1 MKRFIIY
8 ILSLL
13 TALSCQR
20 FDYESVLEQL
30 RDHEDR
36 IQKLETFC
44 AQLNSNVEAM
54 QAVLE
59 ALEGNVL

>member
-30 RDHEDR
+30 RDHEE
-36 IQKLETFC
+36 LLVVT
-44 AQLNSNVEAM
+44 QLLKNRLVVESLAG
-54 QAVLE
+54 
-59 ALEGNVL
+59 EGSEE